1 MLLKSTICCCHAGK
15 QASWKGAACYLP
27 YKRQTMGPG
36 RDSGGGMDG
45 GGVAR
50 PTAEG
55 WELTV
60 WDSGKALRI
69 KE

>member
-1 MLLKSTICCCHAGK
+1 MLASRPPGK
-15 QASWKGAACYLP
+15 GPLATFPMKGRP
-27 YKRQTMGPG
+27 MGQG
-36 RDSGGGMDG
+36 RDSGRGMDG

-69 KE
+69 EE